1 MIDAQQWTNSW
12 KFGLICFLIMVMVP
26 LGRDTCHSDI
36 LVVIFED
43 GYFFVYD
50 VFKLMS
56 VSCEFSLRD
65 EYVFCFALLIC
76 TSSDSCTL
84 TVHNLKIH
92 HNKIIIIFIFFKC
105 VCILNL
111 TNVKSDLLSFFIFTR
126 MPPGMYLSLWT
137 SQILKMRLCR
147 QTGVLNQYHIFFR
160 RVRF

>member
-1 MIDAQQWTNSW
+1 MIDAQLWTNSR

-26 LGRDTCHSDI
+26 LGRDTYI
-36 LVVIFED
+36 IFED

-92 HNKIIIIFIFFKC
+92 HNKIIIFYFF
-105 VCILNL
+105 
-111 TNVKSDLLSFFIFTR
+111 
-126 MPPGMYLSLWT
+126 
-137 SQILKMRLCR
+137 
-147 QTGVLNQYHIFFR
+147 
-160 RVRF
+160 